1 MPLRHWIAS
10 FSDLAGLAIIQEPRG
25 NRIGRVRRELRRG
38 GLLGFAD
45 VLAFRAYYSLRLSRA
60 DRNWVEDARARL
72 ARGLPVVPC
81 SIPRFVTDDPNNRVT
96 RRFID
101 AKSPTDDC
109 SVPGP
114 PRK

>member
-1 MPLRHWIAS
+1 MPLRHSIAS
-10 FSDLAGLAIIQEPRG
+10 FSDLAGLVIIQEPRG

-60 DRNWVEDARARL
+60 DRNWEEDAGARL
-72 ARGLPVVPC
+72 ALGLPVVPC

-101 AKSPTDDC
+101 AKSPT
-109 SVPGP
+109 
-114 PRK
+114 